1 MVIPAGEEE
10 TDETTLVFKL
20 KVRCTRSNN
29 TNPQNPEEAYVNSK
43 GKPIVRSL
51 SYLSHCNATALLCLY
66 TDAHI
71 ARANSVLARSDL
83 EAGGRASGALCR

>member
-43 GKPIVRSL
+43 GWPAARSL
-51 SYLSHCNATALLCLY
+51 SCPLSHCNATAPRCLY
-66 TDAHI
+66 TDAHRTCKQCTREI
-71 ARANSVLARSDL
+71 
-83 EAGGRASGALCR
+83 